1 MMTIET
7 VAPAATTLT
16 VDLWTDLGCPWC
28 YIGTRR
34 LEQAIDDSG
43 VEARI
48 ELHSFEL
55 HPESHGSLIET
66 IPEIFVR
73 MHGGSL
79 ENARTQEAQIT
90 TLANAEG
97 LPFTTDRPAVNTF
110 DVHRL
115 LQLAKTE
122 GVGTEYFT
130 KVQTE
135 YFAGRL
141 NPYDHNALLAVAA
154 LAGVP
159 KDRAHDV
166 LVGDTFAAAV
176 LEDRRRGLALGVSGL
191 PFAVYGGK
199 VATSGA
205 QSVEGFTRA
214 ITAAIGDG
222 S

>member
-16 VDLWTDLGCPWC
+16 IDLWTDLGCPWC
-28 YIGTRR
+28 YVGKRR
-34 LEQAIDDSG
+34 LEQAIDASG
-43 VEARI
+43 VDARI

-55 HPESHGSLIET
+55 HPESPGSLIET

-73 MHGGSL
+73 MHGSSL
-79 ENARTQEAQIT
+79 ENARTKEAQIT
-90 TLANAEG
+90 ALANAEG

-115 LQLAKTE
+115 LQLAKAQ
-122 GVGTEYFT
+122 GVGTAYFT

-141 NPYDHNALLAVAA
+141 NPYSHDALLAVAA
-154 LAGVP
+154 STGLPEDRAREVLAGE
-159 KDRAHDV
+159 
-166 LVGDTFAAAV
+166 TFADAV
-176 LEDRRRGLALGVSGL
+176 LEDRHRGEALGVTGV
-191 PFAVYGGK
+191 PFALYGGRF
-199 VATSGA
+199 ATSGA
-205 QSVEGFTRA
+205 QSVEGFTQA
-214 ITAAIGDG
+214 ITAAIGDA